1 VFECNSSSRTLN
13 SDCPQNSRKKKPLFG
28 QYTQTMRSII
38 TVLVTIPN
46 DFQAAAT
53 VQANAEHCAASCF
66 KGLWSFNCF
75 HNDRNIPAIS
85 QATLLVRLASR
96 YAHSRVAASWDELA
110 ETHMEMSPSYR
121 HSRPTSRPR
130 LCSRCLSLARRSDI
144 PPSDPRKHDVRVR
157 MLRLDIRRG
166 ALSTSAGSVA
176 TAVKPSH
183 ILTGIVPNAH
193 G

>member
-1 VFECNSSSRTLN
+1 
-13 SDCPQNSRKKKPLFG
+13 
-28 QYTQTMRSII
+28 MRSII

-110 ETHMEMSPSYR
+110 DTHGDVPVVQTLPANFKAKTMLTLLKP
-121 HSRPTSRPR
+121 
-130 LCSRCLSLARRSDI
+130 CS
-144 PPSDPRKHDVRVR
+144 
-157 MLRLDIRRG
+157 
-166 ALSTSAGSVA
+166 
-176 TAVKPSH
+176 
-183 ILTGIVPNAH
+183 
-193 G
+193 